1 MDRFLHSL
9 PWTLALA
16 LAQAGD
22 AASLP
27 VPTDDS
33 ALAAAED
40 SLTPGESAAAPLPP
54 GSDTG
59 SLDLSLDD

>member
-22 AASLP
+22 ATALFLP
-27 VPTDDS
+27 ADDT
-33 ALAAAED
+33 AQAAVED
-40 SLTPGESAAAPLPP
+40 GLTPGESAPP
-54 GSDTG
+54 PPSIG
-59 SLDLSLDD
+59 LDAGAIDLTLED